1 MSGSSAGARRRAAS
15 RPVLLMGFMGA
26 GKSTVGPLL
35 GRRLGFSFVDLDTAV
50 SEHFQSPANEQ
61 LAAMGEREFRRR
73 EGVVLEDVLQVRNLV
88 VALGGGTVTDARS
101 RLIIRAHRGCLLW
114 LDVDWSTVAHRLRG
128 STRPLWQGSDWE
140 RRLLFDRRRALYAA
154 LAEVRVDAR
163 QDALT
168 VAAEAHRDL
177 EAQRVV

>member
-1 MSGSSAGARRRAAS
+1 MSGSSTGARRRAAS

-73 EGVVLEDVLQVRNLV
+73 EGVVLEDGPTAPAKVAVVAPGLLRIVIHEGRNRQVRRMC
-88 VALGGGTVTDARS
+88 DA
-101 RLIIRAHRGCLLW
+101 IGHP
-114 LDVDWSTVAHRLRG
+114 V
-128 STRPLWQGSDWE
+128 
-140 RRLLFDRRRALYAA
+140 RRLVRTRIGPVSDTALAPGTWRRLSIDEVRALSAA
-154 LAEVRVDAR
+154 
-163 QDALT
+163 
-168 VAAEAHRDL
+168 AAPRPDSPRPRLPPEAD
-177 EAQRVV
+177 E